1 MVGAPEVGAACVD
14 RLEDDR
20 RSLSVKMPIALTEDC
35 RAEGRDPVED
45 EASNLLPDLRHVMQD
60 PVLGGER
67 PDLQELRAAI
77 DHAPR

>member
-1 MVGAPEVGAACVD
+1 
-14 RLEDDR
+14 
-20 RSLSVKMPIALTEDC
+20 MPIALTEDC